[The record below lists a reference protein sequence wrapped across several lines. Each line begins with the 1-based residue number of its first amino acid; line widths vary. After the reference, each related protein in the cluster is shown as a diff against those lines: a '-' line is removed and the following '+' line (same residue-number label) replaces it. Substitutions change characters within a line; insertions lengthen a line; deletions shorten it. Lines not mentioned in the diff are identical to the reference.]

1 MSFCCNEGIEETK
14 EAVTVISNESV
25 DNTCPG
31 ISTVNGED
39 IGALHSTPLTVTTVN
54 I

>member
-1 MSFCCNEGIEETK
+1 MSFSFNEAVEEIG
-14 EAVTVISNESV
+14 EAVTVISDDSV

-31 ISTVNGED
+31 ISTVIGED
-39 IGALHSTPLTVTTVN
+39 IGALYSTPLTVTTLD